1 MDAGF
6 DGFDPQGLSQDRVDR
21 LCGQLLA
28 SVPRSDQRR
37 WGELYVRGLL
47 SAKGR
52 KTMKGIAEAADSSAM
67 QSLQQFITTSPWEW
81 KPVRQ
86 SLARFVDR
94 ELQPVAWIVE
104 PLAVPKAGRHSVGVS
119 RQFVPGLGRMANCQQ
134 STGVWLASEEASCP
148 VDWQLALPASW
159 VSGDEA
165 RRRAAV
171 PDHVRSQTPV
181 QCAVGSVV
189 SMAEDWRLTPRP
201 VVMTATGGD
210 LAEVL
215 GAFVPRRIPF
225 VLGIDACLRVAPA
238 DPRLP
243 VGDGRQLPAEQLL
256 ASVAELGAGVE
267 WRDSWYA
274 RRRVARVVGVRVA
287 LPAAVD
293 RSTGMPPLFL
303 IGAWIDPHQARP
315 TELFLS
321 NIGHLSSSAL
331 FRIAKLTRRVSRDLK
346 DVCGEVGIRD
356 FAGRSFRGWHHHATL
371 VSIAHAISVLA
382 GLPRQSGRLLPQRR
396 LPLIGSR

>member
-6 DGFDPQGLSQDRVDR
+6 DDFGPQDLSQDQVDR
-21 LCGQLLA
+21 MCGQLLA

-52 KTMKGIAEAADSSAM
+52 KTMKGIAEAADAGAM

-94 ELQPVAWIVE
+94 QLQPVAWIVE
-104 PLAVPKAGRHSVGVS
+104 PLAVPKAGRHSVGVE

-134 STGVWLASEEASCP
+134 SAGVWLASGEASCP
-148 VDWQLALPASW
+148 VDWQLALPATW
-159 VSGDEA
+159 VRGSEQ
-165 RRRAAV
+165 RRRAAI

-181 QCAVGSVV
+181 QCAVESVV
-189 SMAEDWRLTPRP
+189 SITRDWSLTPRP
-201 VVMTATGGD
+201 VVMAATGDD
-210 LAEVL
+210 LAEAL
-215 GAFVPRRIPF
+215 RAFAPRRIPF
-225 VLGIDACLRVAPA
+225 VLRVDASLQVTPA

-243 VGDGRQLPAEQLL
+243 VGDGRLLSAERLL
-256 ASVAELGAGVE
+256 ASVRELGAAVE
-267 WRDSWYA
+267 WRDS
-274 RRRVARVVGVRVA
+274 RHGRHRVARVVGLRVA
-287 LPAAVD
+287 LPDALDRAA
-293 RSTGMPPLFL
+293 GMPPLFL
-303 IGAWIDPHQARP
+303 IGAWTDPGHVRP
-315 TELFLS
+315 TEFFLS

-331 FRIAKLTRRVSRDLK
+331 FRIAKLTRRVSRDLQ
-346 DVCGEVGIRD
+346 DVCDGVGIRD

-382 GLPRQSGRLLPQRR
+382 RLPRQSGRLLSQRR